1 MDIYYTHSVPQEN
14 ITSSLVGALGS
25 PYISSLALTSTLPEV
40 FRASM
45 IHPPIENANLVW
57 SFSNLS
63 TLNSSIIQSTCD
75 SLFVSAATLR
85 FPLQFNT
92 ILQDPIA
99 SPWILR
105 TNVGGAST
113 LQVNPKILVQKTPT
127 QPLFSSLHTYA
138 TLHLPLR

>member
-57 SFSNLS
+57 SFS
-63 TLNSSIIQSTCD
+63 TILNSSIIQSTCD
-75 SLFVSAATLR
+75 SFVSAATLR
-85 FPLQFNT
+85 FPLHFNT

-105 TNVGGAST
+105 TNLGGAST